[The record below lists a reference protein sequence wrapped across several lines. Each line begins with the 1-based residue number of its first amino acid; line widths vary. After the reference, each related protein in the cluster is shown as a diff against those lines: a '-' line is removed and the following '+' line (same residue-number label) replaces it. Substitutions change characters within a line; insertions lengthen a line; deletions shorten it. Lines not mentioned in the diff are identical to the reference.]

1 MRAVVFTLGCKVNK
15 YESDVL
21 AQRLRELGY
30 DVYEDLVYAD
40 VYILNTC
47 AVTAEAER
55 KSRQAVA
62 RCRALNG
69 NAKIFVCGCASERE
83 YSAFKKDN
91 VVFVSG
97 TAFKNKIAEHLS
109 EENFSYNIEET
120 PSIYENSTLN
130 FSDRTR
136 AYVKIQD
143 GCNSFCSYC
152 IIPYMRGRSRSRSI
166 DDVLNEIDI
175 LKDKTAEI
183 VLTGINVMSY
193 GTDIGTNLTELIKRL
208 KNLKVRLR
216 LSSFYAEGISEE
228 LLDAL
233 FAVENFC
240 PHFHLS
246 LQSGD
251 DKVLKDMNR
260 HYTTFVYADKIDL
273 IRRYDENSCIATDII
288 CGYPTEAEANFD
300 NTLKFINDVRF
311 SDLHVFP
318 YSPREGT
325 RAFKLPQLPS
335 STVKERRD
343 KLLRLK
349 RELHSEYLAKNIG
362 KKQDVLIEERDGEY
376 NCGYSQYYIKIYTTQ
391 GTVSDT
397 EGKNG
402 VICCTPKAIY
412 KEGLKED

>member
-1 MRAVVFTLGCKVNK
+1 MQAVVFTLGCKVNQ

-21 AQRLRELGY
+21 AQQLRELGY
-30 DVYEDLVYAD
+30 EVSEDLIYAD

-62 RCRALNG
+62 RCRALNN
-69 NAKIFVCGCASERE
+69 NAKIFVCGCASERKFSVFE
-83 YSAFKKDN
+83 KDN
-91 VVFVSG
+91 VVFIGG
-97 TAFKNKIAEHLS
+97 TAYKDKIIERL
-109 EENFSYNIEET
+109 EDENFSYAIEKT
-120 PSIYENSTLN
+120 PLIYENATLKT
-130 FSDRTR
+130 SDRTR

-152 IIPYMRGRSRSRSI
+152 IIPYLRGRSRSRAL
-166 DDVLNEIDI
+166 DEVLKEIDI

-193 GTDIGTNLTELIKRL
+193 GIDIGTNLTELIKRL
-208 KNLKVRLR
+208 KGYEGRLR
-216 LSSFYAEGISEE
+216 LSSFYAEGITEE

-233 FAVENFC
+233 FSIKNFC

-260 HYTTFVYADKIDL
+260 RYTTAVYADKIDL
-273 IRRYDENSCIATDII
+273 IRRYDDNAYVATDII
-288 CGYPTEAEANFD
+288 CGYPTEDEDNFC
-300 NTLKFINDVRF
+300 NTVRFINDVKF
-311 SDLHVFP
+311 ADLHVFP

-325 RAFKLPQLPS
+325 RAFKLSKLPTD
-335 STVKERRD
+335 TVKARRD
-343 KLLRLK
+343 ELLNLK
-349 RELHSEYLAKNIG
+349 RELHLEYLKRNIG
-362 KKQDVLIEERDGEY
+362 KKQDVLLEERDGDY
-376 NCGYSQYYIKIYTTQ
+376 NSGYSQYYIKIYTPN
-391 GTVSDT
+391 GTISDNGNKSGVVS
-397 EGKNG
+397 
-402 VICCTPKAIY
+402 CTPKSIY